1 MGVIQRQTLKNNA
14 LAIVGVLIGVYSQ
27 LKIYPEDL
35 ALKGMLDG
43 VIYSAMLIAPILVFG
58 MSSLMIRV
66 LPYAT
71 DVKETSA
78 SRLLAMGTVV
88 VVGVTVL
95 VAAFNYFLG
104 TYIFAWLMARKF
116 DVSVFIEYNWLI
128 LGLAFLGALRAIY
141 IAHANNFQR
150 IALPVF
156 FENLIPKIGVPLIV
170 LAVVYGLVPRETSVG
185 WQVVVY
191 GLATL
196 GTVVY
201 GLATGGWKFQ
211 LKPVNLDGISRKE
224 MGLIALFGILTT
236 VGTRLVTYTD
246 GLMVLSMIGKDEMAI
261 YTFSAFVA
269 LIMNIPARAVNQ
281 VAAPIVAGHWK
292 DQRIAEMG
300 TLYRE
305 TSEVLFVIG
314 AVLLTGIIILLP
326 YVYQITDKTGQYAPG
341 YWVAVVLG
349 MAQLVE
355 SMTSINNS
363 IITYTAYYR
372 WNSVFLFALGV
383 ANVAMNFLLIRY
395 FGLGL
400 VGAAIASFLAI
411 GCYNLVK
418 VVFIWWKLGIHPFSL
433 PQLFSAVGLVLIG
446 AVVYSLPFPDGG
458 VLNILF
464 RGGLIA
470 VLSALYFW
478 FTSAAPNV
486 RRIMKERTFLK

>member
-14 LAIVGVLIGVYSQ
+14 LAIVGILIGVYSQ

-35 ALKGMLDG
+35 ALKGLLDG
-43 VIYSAMLIAPILVFG
+43 AAYWAMLLVPLLVFG

-66 LPYAT
+66 LPYTT
-71 DVKETSA
+71 DEKETSA
-78 SRLLAMGTVV
+78 ARLVAMGTAV
-88 VVGVTVL
+88 VVGVTCL
-95 VAAFNYFLG
+95 TAALNYFMG
-104 TYIFAWLMARKF
+104 THLFAWLTAWEF
-116 DVSVFIEYNWLI
+116 DVSVLIEYNWLI
-128 LGLAFLGALRAIY
+128 LTLAFLGALRSIY

-150 IALPVF
+150 IALPVL
-156 FENLIPKIGVPLIV
+156 FENLIPKVGVPLIV
-170 LAVVYGLVPRETSVG
+170 LAVVYGLIPRETSVS
-185 WQVVVY
+185 WQVLVY

-196 GTVVY
+196 GAVVY
-201 GLATGGWKFQ
+201 GLGVGGWKFQ
-211 LKPVNLDGISRKE
+211 LKSVKVDGISRKE
-224 MGLIALFGILTT
+224 MGVIALFGILTT
-236 VGTRLVTYTD
+236 VGTRLVTLTD
-246 GLMVLSMIGKDEMAI
+246 GIMVLSMIGKDEMAI
-261 YTFSAFVA
+261 YTFSAFIA
-269 LIMNIPARAVNQ
+269 LIMNVPARAVNQ

-314 AVLLTGIIILLP
+314 AVLLTGIVVLLP
-326 YVYQITDKTGQYAPG
+326 YVYQITDKTVQYAPG
-341 YWVAVVLG
+341 YWVAVILG

-363 IITYTAYYR
+363 IIAYTAYYR

-383 ANVAMNFLLIRY
+383 ANVAMNLLLIRF

-418 VVFIWWKLGIHPFSL
+418 VGFIWWKLGIHPFSL
-433 PQLFSAVGLVLIG
+433 PQFFSAVGLVGIG
-446 AVVYSLPFPDGG
+446 IIAYLLPFPDGG
-458 VLNILF
+458 ILNILF
-464 RGGLIA
+464 RGGLI
-470 VLSALYFW
+470 VILSALYFW